1 MSYATNSSALSLTS
15 WRRLGLT
22 AFALFGLSTVSTF
35 AQDEAMKESK
45 VVVMRAPDD
54 ATFSISSSG
63 TLSLTLP
70 RAPTSGSGVNLKIV
84 NSGDFAIWGAPLSF
98 NGSAWTT
105 KINREAAQALLIAN
119 AVKAEFP
126 GAAQGGKALQ
136 VSFLREQFQS
146 HIGSLAGLAGSDAL
160 FYTPPDAPAALT
172 IPSSLSDRPNASSF
186 AMAARRYDEQLTAYY
201 HRLAAQHDSAYSLWL
216 DLNTAGRLSDWPA
229 SAISTQ
235 ENAYKS
241 LDKKKSTVAGQKS
254 DHRQN
259 ATALIKKWNS
269 ASGAAEPVDLEFRDS
284 S

>member
-1 MSYATNSSALSLTS
+1 MSYAINSSTLSLTS

-22 AFALFGLSTVSTF
+22 AFALFGLINVPSF
-35 AQDEAMKESK
+35 AQDEEMKESK

-54 ATFSISSSG
+54 AIFSISSSG

-84 NSGDFAIWGAPLSF
+84 NSGDFAIWGAPLSRS
-98 NGSAWTT
+98 GSAWTT

-126 GAAQGGKALQ
+126 GAAQDGKALQ

-146 HIGSLAGLAGSDAL
+146 HVGSLAGLAGSDAL
-160 FYTPPDAPAALT
+160 FYTAPDAPATFT
-172 IPSSLSDRPNASSF
+172 IPSSLSDRPTASSF

-201 HRLAAQHDSAYSLWL
+201 HHLAAQHDSAYSLWL
-216 DLNTAGRLSDWPA
+216 DLNTAGRLSDWPK

-235 ENAYKS
+235 ESAYKS
-241 LDKKKSTVAGQKS
+241 LDKKKSAVAGQKS

-259 ATALIKKWNS
+259 AAALIKQWNS
-269 ASGAAEPVDLEFRDS
+269 ASGAAEPVNLEFRDS